1 MILKYSMNNLQ
12 VTNNKYIQN
21 RRPKITQTEKIS
33 KLNLAINIMS
43 QDVSFRFE
51 GSMSISHPTIC

>member
-1 MILKYSMNNLQ
+1 MNNLQ